1 MLVELELERRRVG
14 VKGLPA
20 AVGVEGRFVGVEG
33 RFELVVVEGS
43 LPPVGV
49 TEEDCRVGVDG
60 RPGLYF
66 AAEFDDD
73 LVGVEGL
80 TE

>member
-1 MLVELELERRRVG
+1 MELELERRRVG

-33 RFELVVVEGS
+33 QFELVEGS

-49 TEEDCRVGVDG
+49 MEEDCRVGVDG

-73 LVGVEGL
+73 LVGVDGL

>member
-1 MLVELELERRRVG
+1 
-14 VKGLPA
+14 
-20 AVGVEGRFVGVEG
+20 VEG

-49 TEEDCRVGVDG
+49 TEEEDCRVGVDG
-60 RPGLYF
+60 RPGLYL
-66 AAEFDDD
+66 AAELDDD